1 MQSSSNPLLKDLQN
15 HITPHYAAQWR
26 VIGTQLGLPSGT
38 LDIIEYNNRDKAEFC
53 CNAMLKKWLEVDPS
67 ASWEKLFEV
76 IESPAVL
83 CSDQAPD
90 KVTSKPNMDKSTVTD
105 QGANVVSVL
114 SERVSQITIQ
124 TRFAVEEDTWPP
136 KQPKQFTPLLL
147 VHHQGEHNIKQSTAL
162 AKLQSGGID
171 HLTSTDSVPKCH
183 QLDSSQE
190 SLRVVLDT
198 SKMTKQLVDI
208 LAPLEDSND
217 PQFILV
223 EGLPGIGKSMLLQEI
238 SYKWSTKQLL
248 QKFKLLL
255 LVQLRNPAVQQA
267 SLVDDL
273 LSLFCKRDRKA
284 VEISTACSQYFFSN
298 SGKDLA
304 LLFDGFDEFSEHLQK
319 DSLVADILKRQVLP
333 HCGLVVS
340 SRPHASVKLREVAT
354 VRVDILGFA
363 EEERK
368 LYIEQS
374 LKGHPQ
380 KVKELT
386 DYLDSHLTINGLCY
400 VPFIMVALL
409 YLYDQGIP
417 LPHSS
422 VELYHRFICLTICR
436 HLAKS
441 GHPLEND
448 VTNLADLP
456 EPYNTIVKQLAK
468 LSLKALNDN
477 KLIFTLKE
485 VKTTC
490 PGITATPGA
499 INGFGLLQA
508 VQHFGVTAKTMT
520 FNFSHFSIQEFL
532 AAYHVAQLPT
542 REELIV
548 LREKF
553 WNDIHANMFSI
564 YTTLT
569 KGQRPAFRQFL
580 RQEQPSILQSFSG
593 GRDEA
598 AIVVSQK
605 FLDEQIKCLRL
616 FRCFK
621 EAGDE
626 EICRSITNSKCFD
639 NKVINLRWTSLS
651 PYDIECVTLFLTCS
665 PHKEWKELNLSFCHI
680 QDIGLRIIYRDLM
693 SHNVTIKILNLWSN
707 GFTRSSSSFISD
719 LIIHCRVEELN
730 ISGNHTIGEDPA
742 LYNMLT
748 HPSSRLVTLN
758 MMSTSLSSP
767 SAITLFTAL
776 SKGNKLKELYIIN
789 NPITDEACDVIA
801 TTMKNNTSLVRLG
814 MSVNKISG
822 EAAQHLLQAL
832 YNNDTLEAL
841 GLLYGYTE
849 DVKKRIRSLE
859 EVINKNRE
867 SRGCQT
873 KLYIYC

>member
-1 MQSSSNPLLKDLQN
+1 
-15 HITPHYAAQWR
+15 
-26 VIGTQLGLPSGT
+26 
-38 LDIIEYNNRDKAEFC
+38 
-53 CNAMLKKWLEVDPS
+53 
-67 ASWEKLFEV
+67 
-76 IESPAVL
+76 
-83 CSDQAPD
+83 
-90 KVTSKPNMDKSTVTD
+90 
-105 QGANVVSVL
+105 
-114 SERVSQITIQ
+114 
-124 TRFAVEEDTWPP
+124 
-136 KQPKQFTPLLL
+136 
-147 VHHQGEHNIKQSTAL
+147 
-162 AKLQSGGID
+162 
-171 HLTSTDSVPKCH
+171 
-183 QLDSSQE
+183 
-190 SLRVVLDT
+190 
-198 SKMTKQLVDI
+198 MTKQLVDI
-208 LAPLEDSND
+208 LAPLEDSNN
-217 PQFILV
+217 PQFVLV

-238 SYKWSTKQLL
+238 SYKWSTKQLI

-267 SLVDDL
+267 KLIDDL
-273 LSLFCKRDRKA
+273 LGLFCKGDGKA
-284 VEISTACSQYFFSN
+284 VEISSACSQYFFSN
-298 SGKDLA
+298 GGRDLA
-304 LLFDGFDEFSEHLQK
+304 LLFDGFDEFPEHLQK
-319 DSLVADILKRQVLP
+319 DSLVADILKCQVLP

-374 LKGHPQ
+374 LNGYPQ

-417 LPHSS
+417 LPNSS

-441 GHPLEND
+441 GQPLEND

-456 EPYNTIVKQLAK
+456 EPCNTIVKQLAK

-477 KLIFTLKE
+477 KLIFTLEE
-485 VKTTC
+485 VKATC
-490 PGITATPGA
+490 SDVTAIPGA

-553 WNDIHANMFSI
+553 WNDIHANMFSM

-569 KGQRPAFRQFL
+569 KGQRPAFKQFL
-580 RQEQPSILQSFSG
+580 RQEQPSILQSFKRFFSG
-593 GRDEA
+593 SRDEA

-605 FLDEQIKCLRL
+605 FLDKQIKCLRL

-639 NKVINLRWTSLS
+639 DKVINLSWTSLS

-665 PHKEWKELNLSFCHI
+665 PHKEWKKLNLYDCHI
-680 QDIGLRIIYRDLM
+680 QDIGGDYSTER
-693 SHNVTIKILNLWSN
+693 N
-707 GFTRSSSSFISD
+707 GTER
-719 LIIHCRVEELN
+719 N
-730 ISGNHTIGEDPA
+730 G
-742 LYNMLT
+742 
-748 HPSSRLVTLN
+748 
-758 MMSTSLSSP
+758 MM
-767 SAITLFTAL
+767 
-776 SKGNKLKELYIIN
+776 
-789 NPITDEACDVIA
+789 D
-801 TTMKNNTSLVRLG
+801 
-814 MSVNKISG
+814 
-822 EAAQHLLQAL
+822 
-832 YNNDTLEAL
+832 
-841 GLLYGYTE
+841 
-849 DVKKRIRSLE
+849 
-859 EVINKNRE
+859 
-867 SRGCQT
+867 
-873 KLYIYC
+873 